1 MNELVQMVQQKT
13 GLSQDM
19 AQKVVDTVVG
29 YLKTKLPAP
38 LCSGLDE
45 FMGASA
51 SGDASGDAA
60 GATDEGGGLMGKA
73 QSMVADLFKKQGA

>member
-45 FMGASA
+45 FMGSGA
-51 SGDASGDAA
+51 GDASSDAA
-60 GATDEGGGLMGKA
+60 GATDEAGGLMGKA

>member
-1 MNELVQMVQQKT
+1 MNELVQVVQQKT
-13 GLSQDM
+13 GLSQEM

-29 YLKTKLPAP
+29 YLKAKLPAP

-45 FMGASA
+45 FIGAGAGS
-51 SGDASGDAA
+51 DASGGAA
-60 GATDEGGGLMGKA
+60 GTTDEAGGLMGKA

>member
-38 LCSGLDE
+38 LSSGLDE
-45 FMGASA
+45 LMGAGAGS
-51 SGDASGDAA
+51 DASGDAA
-60 GATDEGGGLMGKA
+60 GATDEAGGLMGKA
-73 QSMVADLFKKQGA
+73 QSMVADMFKKQGA

>member
-29 YLKTKLPAP
+29 YIKTKLPGP

-45 FMGASA
+45 MLGAGSSATGAAASA
-51 SGDASGDAA
+51 AGDAS
-60 GATDEGGGLMGKA
+60 GGLMGKA
-73 QSMVADLFKKQGA
+73 ESMLTDMFKKDA